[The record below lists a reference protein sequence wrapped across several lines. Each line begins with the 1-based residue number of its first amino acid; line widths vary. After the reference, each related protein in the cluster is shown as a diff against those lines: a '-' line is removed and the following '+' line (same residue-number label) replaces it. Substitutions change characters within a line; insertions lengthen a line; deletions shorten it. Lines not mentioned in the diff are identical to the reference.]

1 LLLITCAAS
10 QAQTVLPLDD
20 LMAHL
25 AQASQRRGTFV
36 EEKSFPALAQPL
48 RSTGHLAYVRP
59 SYLEKITIEPQ
70 PERLVVEGDQLF
82 IDTGNGR
89 PRKLELGDQ
98 PEISALIDTIRGVL
112 SGDLAT
118 LRQSYDMQ
126 GTGSLHDWRVVLHPR
141 NPALAKLVREVRI
154 AGGDDIRTIES
165 VQPDGGTDR
174 LTITP
179 SP

>member
-1 LLLITCAAS
+1 
-10 QAQTVLPLDD
+10 
-20 LMAHL
+20 MAHL

-48 RSTGHLAYVRP
+48 RSTGRLVYVRP
-59 SYLEKITIEPQ
+59 TYLEKTTVEPQ
-70 PERLVVEGDQLF
+70 PERLVVDRDRLF

-89 PRKLELGDQ
+89 PRVLELGEQ

-118 LRQSYDMQ
+118 LRRNYDVQ
-126 GTGSLHDWRVVLHPR
+126 GTGNLRDWRMVLHPR
-141 NPALAKLVREVRI
+141 DPALAKLVREVRI
-154 AGGDDIRTIES
+154 AGGADISSIES